1 LATKKYLKIIR
12 DSHSKAL
19 ATYLDVLV
27 NGGVDMGVALSEV
40 TNTKE
45 GSPRVRYME
54 NERKKIFKP
63 VIRTILGKDVECEP
77 AQLGKIPTAIHG
89 GGGYLQPSHVARGS
103 VLYFHQE

>member
-1 LATKKYLKIIR
+1 LSGFITSLQNLTGTGDAMAMVTYKAIINQINTKGFGDKEVLKIIK

-54 NERKKIFKP
+54 NERKKILK
-63 VIRTILGKDVECEP
+63 RCG
-77 AQLGKIPTAIHG
+77 
-89 GGGYLQPSHVARGS
+89 
-103 VLYFHQE
+103 